1 MWNRTFWF
9 FVAVRIASVFLVTT
23 WFVPDEYWQSLEVA
37 HRLAFGYGHLTWE
50 WAAGMR
56 SYLYPATFAGLY
68 KLLALV
74 GLDSVELLTL
84 LPRILQACLS
94 AYADYRFHVWCRQ
107 SKWSTFLLA
116 TSWCWFY
123 VGSRTLANT
132 LETSLTMIALSYF
145 PWASECT
152 RFLWPVALSFFVRPT
167 SVIPWV
173 PLCLYHI
180 KKSTHP
186 TWELL
191 LKRYLLIGLLTG
203 ALCVGVDS
211 YFHGAVVFSSY
222 EFLKY
227 NVLKGVGSFYGEHP
241 WYWYLSAGLPTVLGV
256 SVLPF
261 LAAGY
266 ESVRHRK
273 VYKERAILL
282 LSVCF
287 TVLVYSLLA
296 HKEFR
301 FLLPVLPM
309 CLFITADYLARWSRK
324 ASSKMIWFTALLILS
339 VNGLMAGYTGLV
351 HQRGTL
357 DVMPYLATTAKDY
370 RDEFNNPANILFL
383 MPCHSTPF
391 YSHVHQ
397 NVTMRFLHCEPN
409 LTDQPNYLDEAHQFY
424 ANPMGWVRK
433 NLPVHPLSAL
443 PTHVVTFD
451 VLEPQL
457 KDFLSIYQEKVS
469 FFHTDYP
476 TERVGGFVKVYERY
490 DPLDWWRE
498 EEARTGLVTFCKD
511 LDLALG
517 SGIPEGMI
525 TELCGPPGSGKTQF
539 CLQLAVNV
547 QIPQKLGGLQ
557 GRAVYL
563 DTNYGFSPQR
573 VQEMAQACH
582 NHCANIALLHKLN
595 PEETLAGFS
604 EATALDNILYSHV
617 TNCTQ
622 ILEAIAVLQNRLYD
636 GEKVIVTND
645 VTTRISDVDGGGG
658 ERSDVPQIVSALGG
672 SLTHKVNQRIFL
684 GRDESHFDAQSQA
697 PPSYV
702 ASIEKGHFLPSVTVA
717 FRIEPAGIRGVNRE
731 G

>member
-74 GLDSVELLTL
+74 GLDSAELLTL

-116 TSWCWFY
+116 SSWCWFY

-370 RDEFNNPANILFL
+370 RDEFNNPAKILFL

-409 LTDQPNYLDEAHQFY
+409 LSDQPNYLDEADQFY

-490 DPLDWWRE
+490 DRN
-498 EEARTGLVTFCKD
+498 A
-511 LDLALG
+511 A
-517 SGIPEGMI
+517 SGASS
-525 TELCGPPGSGKTQF
+525 TTSTT
-539 CLQLAVNV
+539 AV
-547 QIPQKLGGLQ
+547 P
-557 GRAVYL
+557 AM
-563 DTNYGFSPQR
+563 
-573 VQEMAQACH
+573 E
-582 NHCANIALLHKLN
+582 
-595 PEETLAGFS
+595 
-604 EATALDNILYSHV
+604 
-617 TNCTQ
+617 
-622 ILEAIAVLQNRLYD
+622 
-636 GEKVIVTND
+636 
-645 VTTRISDVDGGGG
+645 
-658 ERSDVPQIVSALGG
+658 
-672 SLTHKVNQRIFL
+672 
-684 GRDESHFDAQSQA
+684 DESD
-697 PPSYV
+697 PLYNP
-702 ASIEKGHFLPSVTVA
+702 
-717 FRIEPAGIRGVNRE
+717 
-731 G
+731 